1 MNAIWLSALVV
12 LTLALGGCGGGA
24 APAAKPATG
33 SGAPGGAP
41 SGGAAPQGSGLSGDI
56 PVGAVWSLSGG
67 SAVYGTVQKNAA
79 DLAANEINRSGFLG
93 SAKLKLITEDDRST
107 REGGIAAFEK
117 LLNRD
122 RVVAILGPTLSN
134 TARASDPIAQDKGV
148 VVLGV
153 SNTADGIVE
162 IGDFVFRDSLP
173 ESDVQPN
180 TIKVTKDKLGYRRVA
195 VLYGDDDAFTKAG
208 YDVFTKA
215 LGDAGVQVVATET
228 FKKGDTDYSAQLT
241 KIRALNPDAIVLS
254 ALAEEAAGI
263 MTQARQLGIPATVP
277 FIGGNGFNS
286 PKLAELAGSAANGA
300 ISGSAWFIDN
310 DAPGNADFVKAYRD
324 QYGSDPDQF
333 AAQAYAGVYLLATAI
348 KNANA
353 SDSRSIRNALA
364 ALKDMPTV
372 LGTFSFDANR
382 NPVHPPVVQIVQDGK
397 FTLFK

>member
-1 MNAIWLSALVV
+1 MKLLGLAV
-12 LTLALGGCGGGA
+12 LTALSLVLSGCG
-24 APAAKPATG
+24 
-33 SGAPGGAP
+33 
-41 SGGAAPQGSGLSGDI
+41 SGGASGGQPSGAASGGRQGGGSAPSGLSGDI
-56 PVGAVWSLSGG
+56 PVGAVWSLTGG
-67 SAVYGTVQKNAA
+67 AAVYGAVQKNASEM
-79 DLAANEINRSGFLG
+79 AANEINSSGMLG

-134 TARASDPIAQDKGV
+134 TARATDPIAQDKGV

-162 IGDFVFRDSLP
+162 IGDFIFRDSLP

-195 VLYGDDDAFTKAG
+195 VLYGDDDSFTKAG
-208 YDVFTKA
+208 YDVFSKA
-215 LGDAGVQVVATET
+215 LSDAGVQVVATET

-241 KIRALNPDAIVLS
+241 KIRALNPDAIILS

-263 MTQARQLGIPATVP
+263 MTQARQLGIPASVP
-277 FIGGNGFNS
+277 FIGGNGLNS
-286 PKLAELAGSAANGA
+286 PKLAELAGSAAQGA
-300 ISGSAWFIDN
+300 ISGAAWFISN
-310 DAPGNADFVKAYRD
+310 DTPGNADFVKTYRAK
-324 QYGSDPDQF
+324 YGSDPDQF

-348 KNANA
+348 KNANS
-353 SDSRSIRNALA
+353 SDSRAIRNAMA
-364 ALKDMPTV
+364 QLKDVPTV
-372 LGTFSFDANR
+372 LGTFSFDASR

>member
-1 MNAIWLSALVV
+1 MRIARLSVLLWLSLV
-12 LTLALGGCGGGA
+12 LSGCGSGA
-24 APAAKPATG
+24 APGAQPTGGGNAPA
-33 SGAPGGAP
+33 
-41 SGGAAPQGSGLSGDI
+41 QGSGTSAGGLSGEI
-56 PVGAVWSLSGG
+56 PVGAVWSLTGG
-67 SAVYGTVQKNAA
+67 AALYGSVQKNAA
-79 DLAANEINRSGFLG
+79 DLAANEINRSNFLG

-162 IGDFVFRDSLP
+162 MGDFVFRDSLP
-173 ESDVQPN
+173 ESDMQPN
-180 TIKVTKDKLGYRRVA
+180 TIRVTKDKLGYRRVA

-208 YDVFTKA
+208 YDVFSKA
-215 LGDAGVQVVATET
+215 LADAGVQVVATET
-228 FKKGDTDYSAQLT
+228 FKKGDTDFSAQLT
-241 KIRALNPDAIVLS
+241 KIRGLNPDAIVLS

-263 MTQARQLGIPATVP
+263 MTQARQLGIPASVP
-277 FIGGNGFNS
+277 FIGGNGLNS
-286 PKLAELAGSAANGA
+286 PKLAELAGSAAQGA
-300 ISGSAWFIDN
+300 ISGTAWFIAN
-310 DAPGNADFVKAYRD
+310 DTPGNAEFVKAYRD

-333 AAQAYAGVYLLATAI
+333 AAQAYTGVYLLATAI
-348 KNANA
+348 KNAN
-353 SDSRSIRNALA
+353 SSSSRAIRDALA
-364 ALKDMPTV
+364 QLKDVPTV

>member
-1 MNAIWLSALVV
+1 MKVGCMAALIALSLV
-12 LTLALGGCGGGA
+12 LSGCGGGA
-24 APAAKPATG
+24 GPGAKP
-33 SGAPGGAP
+33 SGAAGSA
-41 SGGAAPQGSGLSGDI
+41 SGGLSGEI
-56 PVGAVWSLSGG
+56 PVGAVWSLTGAA
-67 SAVYGTVQKNAA
+67 AVYGSVQKNAA
-79 DLAANEINRSGFLG
+79 DLAANEINRSGLLG

-134 TARASDPIAQDKGV
+134 TARATDPIAQDKGV

-162 IGDFVFRDSLP
+162 IGNFVFRDSLP

-180 TIKVTKDKLGYRRVA
+180 TIRVTKDKLGYRRVA

-208 YDVFTKA
+208 YDVFSKA
-215 LGDAGVQVVATET
+215 LADAGVQVVATET

-241 KIRALNPDAIVLS
+241 KIRGLNPDAIILS

-263 MTQARQLGIPATVP
+263 MTQARQLGIPASVP
-277 FIGGNGFNS
+277 FIGGNGLNS
-286 PKLAELAGSAANGA
+286 PKLAELAGSAAQGA
-300 ISGSAWFIDN
+300 ISGAAWFIGN
-310 DAPGNADFVKAYRD
+310 DTPGNADFVNAYRA
-324 QYGSDPDQF
+324 QYGGDPDQF
-333 AAQAYAGVYLLATAI
+333 AAQAYAGVYLLTAAL
-348 KNANA
+348 KNANS
-353 SDSRSIRNALA
+353 SDPRAIRDAMA
-364 ALKDMPTV
+364 RLKDVPTV
-372 LGTFSFDANR
+372 LGIFSFDPNR